1 MRIRVYGKKL
11 EVTSGNDLSMS
22 FSLNGNL
29 VLNGISV
36 TGENGSDRLVSL
48 QADGDNKWKI
58 IVNDMSRLYDIECIR
73 FDIKDELGR
82 ISLGDAQNNVRVNTN
97 FDKSNV
103 YTGENI
109 LIIFRLKRRFSTPL
123 AY

>member
-1 MRIRVYGKKL
+1 M
-11 EVTSGNDLSMS
+11 TSGNDLSMS

-109 LIIFRLKRRFSTPL
+109 LIIFRLKRRFPTPL